1 MTEEASDI
9 LLGYEACPECRAK
22 GQDTAGDNLAR
33 YSDGHAHCYACKHHE
48 APNGDAVAAYKD
60 RPRPP
65 AKALAGSFKPLPKRE
80 LREATLRHFGYRIGE
95 DEFGRTVQIA
105 QITAPD
111 GEVLG
116 QKLRYPDKTFQIRW
130 FNKDK
135 KPGLYGQHLWRDKG
149 KRVTITEGEHD
160 AHSVAQVMDLKW
172 PVVSLVNGAAG
183 AKKDVAHNLEWL
195 LGFEEVI
202 LFFDDDDAGRAAVEA
217 VSAVL
222 PPGRCK
228 VARVQGFK
236 DANDAL
242 VAKQGAKIVE
252 AYWAAKTHRPDGIVD
267 GREVWADLTN
277 DDELVE
283 CIPYPWEGVN
293 EKTMGLRRRELV
305 VICSGTG
312 MGKSELVKELEAYLV
327 RKGETIGAIHL
338 EEDKKRMAKGL
349 MGKVL
354 DKPLHLDFRA
364 WSDLPEEEQAERR
377 QAFDL
382 TMGTGRVF
390 LYDHFGSTDIDNLC
404 NRVRY
409 LVQACSVGWVFLD
422 HISIVVS
429 GNATEGDER
438 KMLDEAMTKL
448 RSIVQETG
456 CGMVVVCHLK
466 RPEGKGHEEGAQTSL
481 SQLRGSHAI
490 GQLSDAVIGLE
501 RNQQDETNPNL
512 SAIRVLK
519 CRLTGRTGVAAH
531 LYYDTATGRL
541 TEVSPDFVPEPTAPR
556 QPLTEE
562 EERDY

>member
-1 MTEEASDI
+1 MHAHGSSDFI
-9 LLGYEACPECRAK
+9 AKEPCPKCGSR
-22 GQDTAGDNLAR
+22 DNLAR
-33 YSDGHAHCYACKHHE
+33 YSDGHGYCFGCQHYE
-48 APNGDAVAAYKD
+48 
-60 RPRPP
+60 PP
-65 AKALAGSFKPLPKRE
+65 TGETMTETTTEYRS
-80 LREATLRHFGYRIGE
+80 READLIDEGVFLPIPARGLTAETCEFWRYGIADFNGAKVQVANYRINGL
-95 DEFGRTVQIA
+95 TVA
-105 QITAPD
+105 QK
-111 GEVLG
+111 V
-116 QKLRYPDKTFQIRW
+116 RW
-130 FNKDK
+130 ANKDFRFLGNAK
-135 KPGLYGQHLWRDKG
+135 DAGLYGQHLWRDVG
-149 KRVTITEGEHD
+149 KRIVITEGEID
-160 AHSVAQVMDLKW
+160 AMSVSQAFGNKW

-377 QAFDL
+377 RAFDL